1 MYRLYKILRVP
12 LLAALLGSLSG
23 CNDPQIYGSIGIS
36 SGYGGGYPRGGW
48 GSGIST
54 SISIGGR
61 IH

>member
-1 MYRLYKILRVP
+1 MYRLYKIVRVA
-12 LLAALLGSLSG
+12 LLAALFGSLSG

-36 SGYGGGYPRGGW
+36 SGYGGGYRHGGW

-54 SISIGGR
+54 SISIGGC